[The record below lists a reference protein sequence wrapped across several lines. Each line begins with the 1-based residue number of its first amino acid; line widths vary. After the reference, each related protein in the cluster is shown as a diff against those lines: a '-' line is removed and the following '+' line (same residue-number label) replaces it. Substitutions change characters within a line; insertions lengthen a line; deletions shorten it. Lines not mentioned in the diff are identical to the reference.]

1 MIALLGAF
9 FVIFACIAFAMK
21 KIGEQSK
28 ALENI
33 RGLKQ
38 ALIYI
43 SEKMNFEATPL
54 PVLMSQI
61 SEDDFGDVA
70 VFFTEVSKGLTDG
83 EKRTLKQVWSENLN
97 TYAKKL
103 NLSHTT
109 VRIMNNIGLRLGK
122 MAQQAELEAL
132 RTAQDELELQISM
145 AEKELSNNTRL
156 LKSGGILVGILIVI
170 IFI

>member
-1 MIALLGAF
+1 MIVILGAF
-9 FVIFACIAFAMK
+9 FVIFACVAFAMK

-33 RGLKQ
+33 RGLRQ

-54 PVLMSQI
+54 PVLLSQI
-61 SEDDFGDVA
+61 TEEDFGAAA

-83 EKRTLKQVWSENLN
+83 KKRTLEQVWSESLN

-122 MAQQAELEAL
+122 MAQNAEIEAL
-132 RTAQDELELQISM
+132 SSAQEELELQIRT